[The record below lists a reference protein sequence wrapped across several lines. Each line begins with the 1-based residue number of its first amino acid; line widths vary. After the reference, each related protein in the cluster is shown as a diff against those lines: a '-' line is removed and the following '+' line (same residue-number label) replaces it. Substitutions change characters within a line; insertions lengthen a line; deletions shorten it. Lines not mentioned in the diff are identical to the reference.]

1 MSGHDPNSGDGES
14 RAVGLAEFARV
25 VRRLS
30 VSLADLEL
38 AAMPLRLEPLA
49 GRDWFDLLTRKL
61 LPQLTDGACLI
72 VAVVGGT
79 NIGKSVVFNHIAGF
93 RASASSPL
101 ASGTKHPVCLVPTGF
116 SEQHDLHAMFP
127 AFELR
132 SWTSGDEALLSIDT
146 HCLFW
151 REHDCVPQNLV
162 ILDTPDVDSD
172 APVNWQRADA
182 VRQAADVLVAV
193 LTQQKYNDAAVKQ
206 FFRKAAAE
214 DKAAIIVFNQVEL
227 PDDEPYW
234 PIWLD
239 TFCGETGLKPEY
251 VYLAPND
258 RKAAEAIALRF
269 EERTWPAKK
278 EPGGRSR
285 EAENRDQ
292 KAENRGQE
300 TVGGGQEPQGGS
312 SSLVPSPPSSG
323 ERVRVRGPN
332 SGETLDLEPTSFPAP
347 SSGSRLSSPDPL
359 PAKAPLTLTLSPE
372 DGDEGTGEQPS
383 ASVLS
388 TQYSTLASSHSPLAT
403 RHSSLSAVLS
413 LLRFAEIKLRTLR
426 GSVSRLVA
434 VETGVPAYLREI
446 QTRSRQFRD
455 AADVFASRAMVR
467 QANWPAPPNGLIVNE
482 MWSWWDGHREAWT
495 ANVHG
500 FYSRIGRVLT
510 GSVRLVRDHVW
521 GAPPPPLDEYRR
533 QEWDAIVRVLEQVY
547 EQLQVIT
554 TLGNELL
561 TTRLERLLSGTS
573 CEEVL
578 GRLRREHEQF
588 DFAAQVKRLVND
600 EMTALKTDRQQL
612 FKLLRQADR
621 AAAAFRPALT
631 LLLLAG
637 GGLGAEHLLTG
648 ATTQTLTHVAVDTT
662 GAAATTVAGEAV
674 VETAGGVLGQAK
686 AWLLQLHQKF
696 KAEREAWLLAR
707 LREHLLGELL
717 DELRAGACVP
727 DATAF
732 GEVKAILAD
741 LAGCLNHKALV

>member
-1 MSGHDPNSGDGES
+1 MSGRDPSTGDGES
-14 RAVGLAEFARV
+14 TAAGLAEFAHV

-38 AAMPLRLEPLA
+38 AAKPLRLEPLA
-49 GRDWFDLLTRKL
+49 GRDWFDLLSRKL
-61 LPQLTDGACLI
+61 LPQLADGAYLI

-79 NIGKSVVFNHIAGF
+79 NIGKSVIFNHIAGF

-101 ASGTKHPVCLVPTGF
+101 ASGTKHPVCLVPTNF
-116 SEQHDLHAMFP
+116 AEQHDLCAVFP

-132 SWTSGDEALLSIDT
+132 SWTSGDEALLSIDA

-151 REHDCVPQNLV
+151 RTHESVPKNLV

-172 APVNWQRADA
+172 ASVNWLRADA

-206 FFRKAAAE
+206 FFRKAAVE

-234 PIWLD
+234 PVWLD

-251 VYLAPND
+251 VYLAQND

-269 EERTWPAKK
+269 EERTWPVKK
-278 EPGGRSR
+278 KAGDGNQEAGVRS
-285 EAENRDQ
+285 
-292 KAENRGQE
+292 QE
-300 TVGGGQEPQGGS
+300 SEDGGQEPHGGS
-312 SSLVPSPPSSG
+312 SSLVPSPPASG

-332 SGETLDLEPTSFPAP
+332 GDETLIIAPTGLVKPYTS
-347 SSGSRLSSPDPL
+347 SRLSSTHSRPP
-359 PAKAPLTLTLSPE
+359 KAPPTLTLSPE
-372 DGDEGTGEQPS
+372 DGGEGTGEEAPHFS
-383 ASVLS
+383 STSSSLSSVLS
-388 TQYSTLASSHSPLAT
+388 Q
-403 RHSSLSAVLS
+403 
-413 LLRFAEIKLRTLR
+413 LRFAEIKLRTLR
-426 GSVSRLVA
+426 GSLARLVD
-434 VETGVPAYLREI
+434 VEAGVPAYLREV
-446 QTRSRQFRD
+446 QMRSRQFRD
-455 AADVFASRAMVR
+455 ASDVFASRAMVR
-467 QANWPAPPNGLIVNE
+467 QANWPAPPNGLLVDE

-495 ANVHG
+495 ASVHG

-510 GSVRLVRDHVW
+510 GGVRLVRDRVW
-521 GAPPPPLDEYRR
+521 GTPPPLLDEYRR

-547 EQLQVIT
+547 EQLQLIT

-561 TTRLERLLSGTS
+561 TARLERLLSGTS
-573 CEEVL
+573 CEAVL
-578 GRLRREHEQF
+578 TDLRREHEQF
-588 DFAAQVKRLVND
+588 DFTALVNGLVNE
-600 EMTALKTDRQQL
+600 EMSSLKTDRQQL
-612 FKLLRQADR
+612 FQMLRQADR
-621 AAAAFRPALT
+621 AAAVFRPALT
-631 LLLLAG
+631 LLLAVG
-637 GGLGAEHLLTG
+637 GGFGAEHLLTE
-648 ATTQTLTHVAVDTT
+648 AATQTLTHVAIDTT

-696 KAEREAWLLAR
+696 KAEREAWLLAK

-717 DELRAGACVP
+717 DELQTGASVP

-732 GEVKAILAD
+732 GEVEAIVAE
-741 LAGCLNHKALV
+741 LAGCLNHKTLV